1 MIKFLTTPFYAVKRR
16 NTTVFT
22 VLMTAAVSSGFA
34 YTPNVE
40 KGIVKS
46 NTFKNTGIYS
56 NQLKFNTKQTTIRG
70 KVVDKDN
77 NALAGV
83 NISVVG
89 SKESTLSAAD
99 GSFTIKGN
107 IGAELIFTYVGFNKV
122 EYKVESLEDNTIMLT
137 ENSEELEEA
146 VVVGFGTQKKSSVVS
161 SITSV
166 KGSDL
171 RFPTRNL
178 TNNL

>member
-1 MIKFLTTPFYAVKRR
+1 MIKFLTPPFYAVKRR

-34 YTPNVE
+34 NTLNLD
-40 KGIVKS
+40 KGIVKEH
-46 NTFKNTGIYS
+46 TFKNTGIYS

-107 IGAELIFTYVGFNKV
+107 
-122 EYKVESLEDNTIMLT
+122 
-137 ENSEELEEA
+137 
-146 VVVGFGTQKKSSVVS
+146 
-161 SITSV
+161 
-166 KGSDL
+166 
-171 RFPTRNL
+171 
-178 TNNL
+178 